1 MIELLFGCIKIFTGV
16 ELSIKWLERDET
28 KRGLSWG
35 PGWRIRQE
43 EADQKKNSWRKA
55 QESSEVSS
63 ALQS

>member
-1 MIELLFGCIKIFTGV
+1 MIELLFGRIKIFTGV

-43 EADQKKNSWRKA
+43 EADQKKSWRKA